1 MRVLIVGAG
10 PAGLTLALCLARS
23 GVRADIIERAG
34 RLNTGGYVVSLQANG
49 WDVADRLGLL
59 ADVRGCALPAADS
72 VYRDGAT
79 GRELFRYKAQV
90 VAELTGGKMLHV
102 PRDVLVA
109 RLAEALAATGH
120 PGPRF
125 GCAVTALAQAGEE
138 AQVRFSDGTCAA
150 YDLVV
155 GADGM
160 HSQVRALAF
169 GPEADFSRPLGYRG
183 AAWRMPFDG
192 RLDPPYEGYMEVG
205 RQVILYQSGPH
216 ELSTLLCWRC
226 EDLAPVPA
234 RDRHRVV
241 SGAYAGTWPVL
252 REIIDG
258 AVDWDAAYL
267 DALGQIEMPR
277 WWRGRTVLVG
287 DAAWSLSFLSGQ
299 GASMAMAGAYLLAQA
314 LRGARETSGP
324 AYAPPPAAL
333 EQALTAWEAHLRPT
347 LTRVQRQARAMA
359 RSYVPRS
366 AAGLW
371 LNRHLL
377 PLLMSRP
384 LLKLRA
390 RQLVAPSLVP
400 PASPDPDA
408 PLSPQ
413 SGRG

>member
-23 GVRADIIERAG
+23 GVRADIIERAP

-59 ADVRGCALPAADS
+59 ADVRACALPAADS

-125 GCAVTALAQAGEE
+125 GCTVTALAQAGEG
-138 AQVRFSDGTCAA
+138 AQVCLGDGTSAA

-169 GPEADFSRPLGYRG
+169 GPEAQFCRPLGYRG

-205 RQVILYQSGPH
+205 RQVILYQSGPR

-226 EDLAPVPA
+226 DDLAPVPA

-241 SGAYAGTWPVL
+241 LDAYAGTWPVL
-252 REIIDG
+252 RQIIDG
-258 AVDWDAAYL
+258 AVDWEAAYL

-277 WWRGRTVLVG
+277 WWDGRTVLLG
-287 DAAWSLSFLSGQ
+287 DAAWGLSFLSGQ

-314 LRGARETSGP
+314 LRTAGMGGGSAIPSGAL
-324 AYAPPPAAL
+324 A
-333 EQALTAWEAHLRPT
+333 QALAAWEAGLRPT
-347 LTRVQRQARAMA
+347 LTRVQHQARAMA

-366 AAGLW
+366 SAGLW
-371 LNRHLL
+371 LNRRLL

-390 RQLVAPSLVP
+390 RHLVAPSLIAPADLDGGRPPVP
-400 PASPDPDA
+400 H
-408 PLSPQ
+408 